1 MSTKVLCHHRD
12 SGVHGERGSLFGTRI
27 LCAGLL
33 RADMLR
39 TILLVLFLL
48 YSASTIAA
56 EVILKEIHITARDED
71 TKIDIDLGTPLEYV
85 KHFPQSFGEIIQI
98 QLKLPAD
105 QGRGIHK
112 EVRQGNELKT
122 PAGAEPLLIYVTYE
136 EGVPG
141 GPYLTLRFV
150 KPVRFHVEAQP
161 SPTHLS
167 ITVFGE
173 PKKEATIPPVE
184 QIVEGQE
191 AQPAVVQPHPR
202 DADLGQL
209 MAKARQALTFGDNES
224 AIRLLRKII
233 AASGNPHEQDAREL
247 LGLALERS
255 GQIPRAKFEYK
266 KYLELYKE
274 GAGPIRVQQ
283 RLTALE
289 NIGAVE
295 RRQKLRVAKR
305 SRKVEEYK
313 FFGRWSQDYS
323 IRLLEQN
330 VDNPDDDETTI
341 LGSVVTSERAST
353 HASLRGRYRTDERI
367 VQTVFIGSHNYDFR
381 NSYYTDER
389 LSDLY
394 IDWDEIKLGLS
405 GVFGRQRARSSG
417 VYDRYDGLDLAYR
430 VVDGITPHVL
440 VGQTVSFYD
449 VDYKKRFG
457 AIRTELGK
465 RKAKLTGNVFVVSQN
480 VESDPD
486 RRALG
491 GDFRYSAKEHSFFGG
506 LDYDVYFNEL
516 NLLNLRWGWQLNAK
530 SRMNFSYDFRKLIMM
545 TNALYGLQVGVPV
558 PGGNPIGRALTYE
571 ELTQFLS
578 EERLKELA
586 INRSSESTS
595 ITVGNTYQISKN
607 KQLNT
612 DLSVYKSAPYEE
624 FIFTDDERQKYFEV
638 TNSAYDLPNHTA
650 YEGTTSYNLTTQFIL
665 NDVFAPQDLQ
675 IVGFRFNRF
684 SDTFD
689 DYVLFYN
696 GRLAPWYNWNPRPR
710 INVGYRI
717 ARGGTNI
724 VQANRTQ
731 VSPSLKIDRRWK
743 KSWVFEFE
751 LGFDGFYY
759 EKVEN
764 APLDQQGYFL
774 RVGYHFTW

>member
-1 MSTKVLCHHRD
+1 MFSQFLCHRRD
-12 SGVHGERGSLFGTRI
+12 RVYGRRFSF
-27 LCAGLL
+27 L
-33 RADMLR
+33 RAELVRVDLLR

-48 YSASTIAA
+48 YSTSTMAA

-98 QLKLPAD
+98 QLKLPSD
-105 QGRGIHK
+105 RGPDIHK

-136 EGVPG
+136 AGVPG
-141 GPYLTLRFV
+141 GPYLTFRFV
-150 KPVRFHVEAQP
+150 KPVRFRVDAQP
-161 SPTHLS
+161 SPTQLS

-173 PKKEATIPPVE
+173 PKKEVKAPVLD
-184 QIVEGQE
+184 QAMEGQE
-191 AQPAVVQPHPR
+191 PQPPAAPSEPR
-202 DADLGQL
+202 EADLGQL

-233 AASGNPHEQDAREL
+233 AVTGNPHEQDAREL

-274 GAGPIRVQQ
+274 GAGPVRVQQ

-305 SRKVEEYK
+305 ARKVEEYK

-330 VDNPDDDETTI
+330 VVDPEGEETDI
-341 LGSVVTSERAST
+341 LGQVVTSERIST

-381 NSYYTDER
+381 NSYYTDGDI
-389 LSDLY
+389 SDLY
-394 IDWDEIKLGLS
+394 IDWDEIKMGLK
-405 GVFGRQRARSSG
+405 GVLGRQRARSSG
-417 VYDRYDGLDLAYR
+417 VYDRYDGLDLSYR
-430 VVDGITPHVL
+430 VVDGVTPHVL
-440 VGQTVSFYD
+440 VGETVFYYD
-449 VDYKKRFG
+449 VDYGKRFG

-465 RKAKLTGNVFVVSQN
+465 RKAKLTGNAFVVSQN

-486 RRALG
+486 RQALG
-491 GDFRYSAKEHSFFGG
+491 GDFRYSAKQHSFFGG
-506 LDYDVYFNEL
+506 VDYDVYFNEL
-516 NLLNLRWGWQLNAK
+516 NLLNFRWGWQLNAK
-530 SRMNFSYDFRKLIMM
+530 SRLNFSYDFRKLIML
-545 TNALYGLQVGVPV
+545 TNSLYGMTVSVPV
-558 PGGNPIGRALTYE
+558 PGGNPINRPLTYN
-571 ELTQFLS
+571 ELTQIFS

-586 INRSSESTS
+586 INRSSESS
-595 ITVGNTYQISKN
+595 SVTVSNTYQISKN
-607 KQLNT
+607 KQFNT
-612 DLSVYKSAPYEE
+612 DLSVYKTAPFEE
-624 FIFTDDERQKYFEV
+624 FVFTDEEK
-638 TNSAYDLPNHTA
+638 TNYKDITKSTQDLANHQGYDS
-650 YEGTTSYNLTTQFIL
+650 TTSYNLTTQFIL

-675 IVGFRFNRF
+675 IVGFRFNKF
-684 SDTFD
+684 SSTFD

-696 GRLAPWYNWNPRPR
+696 GRLAPWFNWNPRPR
-710 INVGYRI
+710 LYLGYRN
-717 ARGGTNI
+717 ARGGTNV
-724 VQANRTQ
+724 VQADRIQ
-731 VSPSLKIDRRWK
+731 VSPAIKVDRRFK

-751 LGFDGFYY
+751 IGFDGFYY
-759 EKVEN
+759 EEVEN
-764 APLDQQGYFL
+764 APLDQ
-774 RVGYHFTW
+774 VGTYIRLAYNYTF